1 MVHACERVGLQT
13 CAHTY
18 EAQNRTLGFSSDAVH
33 VIVLKYSLSSIQACH
48 FS

>member
-18 EAQNRTLGFSSDAVH
+18 EAQNKTLGF
-33 VIVLKYSLSSIQACH
+33 LLMLSMLLC
-48 FS
+48 